1 MTKTNALGIL
11 FQRKAIRVRTMKA
24 CPCLPLLMLPSRK
37 ARKLP
42 LVLPPLVWHAFHT
55 LRLRI
60 LRHFLCHKSIM
71 NHFPTS
77 IPTRQTSARRSG
89 AGLAPLLRRS
99 THNAQHNAQTA
110 LQKRQVVQLQQE
122 TCHGCEQCVTF
133 RPALGTMTYLLADV
147 FFYDILWAFAKIAM
161 YAPTQTCKFRGDGTQ
176 LIPPLT

>member
-60 LRHFLCHKSIM
+60 LRHFLCHKSKM

-77 IPTRQTSARRSG
+77 IPTRQTSARWSG
-89 AGLAPLLRRS
+89 AAAPTINTQRPAQCSNSPTEETSCTTPTRDMPRLRAMRHFSPGVRNNDIPSGGRLLLRY
-99 THNAQHNAQTA
+99 TM
-110 LQKRQVVQLQQE
+110 
-122 TCHGCEQCVTF
+122 GF
-133 RPALGTMTYLLADV
+133 REDRDV
-147 FFYDILWAFAKIAM
+147 CSNPNM
-161 YAPTQTCKFRGDGTQ
+161 
-176 LIPPLT
+176 